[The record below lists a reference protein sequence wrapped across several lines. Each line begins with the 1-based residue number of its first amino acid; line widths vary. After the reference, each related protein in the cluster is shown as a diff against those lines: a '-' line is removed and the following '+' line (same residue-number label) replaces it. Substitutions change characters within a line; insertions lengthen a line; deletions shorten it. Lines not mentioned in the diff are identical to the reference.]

1 MKNRPSKQSSF
12 NLLALCLLVAPVG
25 IACKGDKAADE
36 KADATEKKAAKADG
50 KDGKDGEDGKAEAKD
65 PKPVDAAIATAAD
78 GISAAPTLARGDVL
92 GHFMVPN
99 PVGFL
104 AEIKTQA
111 APASAAMFLD
121 EQLLKSLASGQ
132 LGERSAVATNVQ
144 LDSPFGCAVVD
155 STVVDVPV
163 ACVFGYL
170 GGAKALA
177 GDLGKEGRQENDD
190 GHVAHFVLEG
200 NDIYLDDVDNL
211 VAVSNHKDIFAKAKG
226 YLATNIVE
234 RSEKAV
240 SDIEIVGYV
249 SAAMDRYKEELEP
262 ILAEM
267 GKTPFTAEGS
277 PMERAFFEYS
287 MESNKQS
294 VERFRQM
301 QQITVG
307 FGLEPAGFV
316 TRWAVFPTAGSEFE
330 TELKAVSAGPVDTKF
345 LGGLPSATWMAFGIR
360 FDSKITDHDF
370 IKKLSDIFVSEYAK
384 ELGREPEA
392 VKTSLTAFFDEES
405 KLYGDDVG
413 LAVVHQPGTLGAFV
427 LELPL
432 EDASGRDAWKAWS
445 EVFGPENV
453 LGADGSKKVTWS
465 FKTDALSI
473 GEIPVDRW
481 QIKPTPEGL
490 KELRGEA
497 GADFAKLEAK
507 WKGLTVTVDRAEVDG
522 RVIFVISPTDAE
534 KHLQSAIEA
543 AQGKGSLSGDAG
555 YEKVLARAPKVSV
568 LYAINAKGA
577 LDWVREL
584 AGPEEAAS
592 IPRMVGNDLSDF
604 FVVNSYSQSGSQA
617 GELVLSQAFIDQLK
631 ALADG

>member
-1 MKNRPSKQSSF
+1 MKNRPSTQSSLP
-12 NLLALCLLVAPVG
+12 LLALCLLAAPAG
-25 IACKGDKAADE
+25 LGCKGDKADE
-36 KADATEKKAAKADG
+36 KT
-50 KDGKDGEDGKAEAKD
+50 
-65 PKPVDAAIATAAD
+65 DAAAEKGAKTDGDSKDSKDSKNSGESKAKPLDAAAATAAD

-104 AEIKTQA
+104 GEVKSQA
-111 APASAAMFLD
+111 APQSAGMFLD
-121 EQLLKSLASGQ
+121 ENLLKSLASGQ

-144 LDSPFGCAVVD
+144 LDSPFGCAVID
-155 STVVDVPV
+155 STVVDIPV
-163 ACVFGYL
+163 ACVLGYL

-177 GDLGKEGRQENDD
+177 SDLGKEGLQEEAD

-200 NDIYLDDVDNL
+200 NDIYLDDIDTL
-211 VAVSNHKDIFAKAKG
+211 VAISNHKDVFAKAKG
-226 YLATNIVE
+226 YLSTNIIE
-234 RSEKAV
+234 RSDKAV

-249 SAAMDRYKEELEP
+249 SAAMERYKKELEP
-262 ILAEM
+262 LLAEM
-267 GKTPFTAEGS
+267 GKTPFTADGN

-294 VERFRQM
+294 VDRFRQM

-345 LGGLPSATWMAFGIR
+345 IGGLPASTWMGFGMR
-360 FDSKITDHDF
+360 FDSKITDHEF
-370 IKKLSDIFVSEYAK
+370 VKKLADIFATEYAK

-405 KLYGDDVG
+405 KLYGDDV
-413 LAVVHQPGTLGAFV
+413 AFSIVHQPGTLGAFV

-453 LGADGSKKVTWS
+453 LGADGSKKLTWS
-465 FKTDALSI
+465 FKPEALSVS
-473 GEIPVDRW
+473 EIPVDRW
-481 QIKPTPEGL
+481 EIKPTSDGL

-497 GADFAKLEAK
+497 GTDLAAIEAK
-507 WKGLTVTVDRAEVDG
+507 WKGLTLTVDRVEVEG
-522 RVIFVISPTDAE
+522 RAIFVISPTDAQT
-534 KHLQSAIEA
+534 HLQAAIDA
-543 AQGKGSLSGDAG
+543 AKGKGSLSEDAG
-555 YEKVLARAPKVSV
+555 YGKILAHAPKVSV
-568 LYAINAKGA
+568 LYAISAKGA
-577 LDWVREL
+577 LDWVRDI
-584 AGPEEAAS
+584 APPEETAS
-592 IPRMVGNDLSDF
+592 IPRALGNDLSDF

-617 GELVLSQAFIDQLK
+617 GELVLSQAFIDQIK